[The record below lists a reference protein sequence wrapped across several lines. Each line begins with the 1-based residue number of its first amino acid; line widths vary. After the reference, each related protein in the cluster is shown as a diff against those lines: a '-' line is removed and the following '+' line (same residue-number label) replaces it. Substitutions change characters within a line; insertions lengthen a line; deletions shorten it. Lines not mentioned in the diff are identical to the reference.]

1 MWVEVCKINFCT
13 NTRIKEKIV
22 EMMKGKTKSTVLCE
36 YSKELHIANCFVTQH
51 HRKGKLTR

>member
-1 MWVEVCKINFCT
+1 MY
-13 NTRIKEKIV
+13 TRIEDNVV

-36 YSKELHIANCFVTQH
+36 YSKELHIANCFITQH